1 MLNVCF
7 PAEKYSKT
15 GDAVRK
21 KPGKRAQKSSGILR
35 PLPGTSEKIRHRI
48 YDGFYAGTGWT
59 EDSRRRLLKGF
70 PRHGKTGTPPGI
82 GPGIIPAAASGRSA
96 IRLFTAGPQ
105 LLHGLPFFPT
115 PVFSGGNEKPP
126 YPVSGSSLN
135 VKNRRMK
142 NYG

>member
-1 MLNVCF
+1 MLSRGKIFKNGGTPF
-7 PAEKYSKT
+7 GKS
-15 GDAVRK
+15 
-21 KPGKRAQKSSGILR
+21 PGKGHKKGSGILR

-59 EDSRRRLLKGF
+59 EDSRRRMLKDF

-142 NYG
+142 NNG